1 MYIPFCCSGCTDRI
15 RRICERTEER
25 NMFSF
30 ISEPSKFV
38 VFRIQLLLFQGIC
51 DQPKSSLL
59 LLFFPA
65 YGDDHI
71 VECLT
76 KISLRE
82 TCVMFIE
89 RCQSIGS
96 MTKKRPASPPRQ
108 ATPQTR
114 VRFGPT
120 TRSTDGVLCLKY
132 TNANDMDQLPLELYE
147 HIFSY
152 LLSQKHREQ
161 LVALPVSTKSER
173 TDIYNLRLTSRRI
186 CMGASQL
193 LLNILQD
200 VATQCKENSFRHLA
214 ALVDIPT
221 IASNMTCL
229 TLRTEESSRE
239 CVSDS
244 LVDDFSVIDRRIA
257 WMQED
262 LHSSLVSIIQKA
274 PRIRHLIY
282 VLDEN
287 RWQIALLKRM
297 GYKYWEGQETTPEP
311 IPFHVSSRRVQFQK
325 NCFLTST
332 SDSAKRP
339 YDD

>member
-1 MYIPFCCSGCTDRI
+1 
-15 RRICERTEER
+15 
-25 NMFSF
+25 
-30 ISEPSKFV
+30 
-38 VFRIQLLLFQGIC
+38 
-51 DQPKSSLL
+51 
-59 LLFFPA
+59 
-65 YGDDHI
+65 
-71 VECLT
+71 
-76 KISLRE
+76 
-82 TCVMFIE
+82 
-89 RCQSIGS
+89 

-239 CVSDS
+239 CDSDS